1 MVTLYLS
8 GEHIMALIGTVSGKR
23 LTAQKLYV
31 HSFTQ
36 PMIVD
41 RKIIDVEAY
50 TKALEEFF
58 EQYHL
63 PTQNINLILTSSMF
77 ISKMVELPVMKP
89 RELMGYI
96 PREFNDVENRK
107 EPIYGCSVINT
118 VFKKENEQD
127 KGTKYQHIFA
137 AMIEREA
144 LDDAYTIV
152 HALKL
157 KVQSVTVNQANNIR
171 LMGHMPQVV
180 NNTCIVQIM
189 QGNSMTN
196 ILYING
202 NYTYSTTSR
211 LFSEIDTPGYGV
223 EIARSVSNIIQ
234 FMKAQQIDAQI
245 NNVYVAGISPDT
257 FTYVDEGIYQINDQI
272 QTDWISGEGV
282 INWQIADADLTDN
295 ISMVSGL
302 LTEKGPTSIKQQ
314 YKKHSPRGRAMWAAI
329 RNWSAVAAV
338 AAVMLL
344 VVIVLLV
351 QYFSASGRISAATA
365 YLENPTV
372 VAEKAEYEQLLSDNG
387 LLSRQITYVQG
398 VKEAINGYPLGDS
411 DVLRE
416 FERCVGDLAR
426 VDVTSFDSA
435 SGTMTTS
442 VTSDDVADI
451 NLLISN
457 LTQDGMF
464 TNVEYTGY
472 TFEEGSWT
480 VNVVFTLA
488 ASVGRE

>member
-8 GEHIMALIGTVSGKR
+8 GEHIVALVGTVNGKR

-31 HSFTQ
+31 YDFAE
-36 PMIVD
+36 PMIAD

-50 TKALEEFF
+50 TQALKEFF
-58 EQYHL
+58 EKYHL
-63 PTQNINLILTSSMF
+63 PTRNINLILTSSMF
-77 ISKMVELPVMKP
+77 ISKMVELPAMKP
-89 RELMGYI
+89 KELMGYI
-96 PREFNDVENRK
+96 PREFNDVENRR
-107 EPIYGCSVINT
+107 EPIYGCTVINT
-118 VFKKENEQD
+118 VFKKENDED
-127 KGTKYQHIFA
+127 KGRNYQHIFT

-144 LDDAYTIV
+144 LDDVYDML
-152 HALKL
+152 HMLKL
-157 KVQSVTVNQANNIR
+157 KVQSVTMNQANNIR
-171 LMGHMPQVV
+171 LMGRMPQVV

-189 QGNSMTN
+189 SGSSMTN
-196 ILYING
+196 ILYIDG

-245 NNVYVAGISPDT
+245 KNVYVAGISPDT

-282 INWQIADADLTDN
+282 ISWQITDADLTDN

-329 RNWSAVAAV
+329 RNWSVVAGV
-338 AAVMLL
+338 AFVMLVI
-344 VVIVLLV
+344 VVVLLV
-351 QYFSASGRISAATA
+351 QYFSASARIGAANA
-365 YLENPTV
+365 YLENPAV
-372 VAEKAEYEQLLSDNG
+372 VAQQAEYEQLSGDND
-387 LLSRQITYVQG
+387 LMTRQITYVQG
-398 VKEAINGYPLGDS
+398 VREAIDSYPLGDS
-411 DVLRE
+411 EVLRE
-416 FERCVGDLAR
+416 FERCVGGLATI
-426 VDVTSFDSA
+426 DVTSFDSA
-435 SGTMTTS
+435 TGTMTTS
-442 VTSDDVADI
+442 MTSEDVADI

-457 LTQDGMF
+457 LTQDEMF
-464 TNVEYTGY
+464 TNIEYTGY
-472 TFEEGSWT
+472 TYTENSWT

>member
-8 GEHIMALIGTVSGKR
+8 GDQIMALIGTVSGKK

-31 HSFTQ
+31 HNFTQ
-36 PMIVD
+36 PMIAD

-50 TKALEEFF
+50 TKALEDFF
-58 EQYHL
+58 EKYHL
-63 PTQNINLILTSSMF
+63 PMQNINLILTSSMF

-89 RELMGYI
+89 KELMGYI

-107 EPIYGCSVINT
+107 EPIYGCTVINT
-118 VFKKENEQD
+118 VIKKENDQA
-127 KGTKYQHIFA
+127 KGIKYQHIFA
-137 AMIEREA
+137 AMIERES
-144 LDDAYTIV
+144 LDDVYTIV

-157 KVQSVTVNQANNIR
+157 KVQSITVNQANNIR
-171 LMGHMPQVV
+171 LMGYMPQIM

-189 QGNSMTN
+189 RGSSMTD
-196 ILYING
+196 ILYIDG
-202 NYTYSTTSR
+202 KYTYSTTNR
-211 LFSEIDTPGYGV
+211 LFSEVDTPGYGV

-234 FMKAQQIDAQI
+234 FMKAQQIETQI
-245 NNVYVAGISPDT
+245 HNVYVAGISPDT

-282 INWQIADADLTDN
+282 ISWQIADADLTDH

-302 LTEKGPTSIKQQ
+302 LTEKGPTSIRQQ

-329 RNWSAVAAV
+329 RNWSAVAGV

-344 VVIVLLV
+344 AVIALLV

-372 VAEKAEYEQLLSDNG
+372 VAEKTEYEQLLSDND

-398 VKEAINGYPLGDS
+398 VKEAINTYPLGNS
-411 DVLRE
+411 DVLKE
-416 FERCVGDLAR
+416 LERCVGDLAS
-426 VDVTSFDSA
+426 VDVTNFDSA
-435 SGTMTTS
+435 SGTLTTLL
-442 VTSDDVADI
+442 TSNEVADI
-451 NLLISN
+451 NLLIAN
-457 LTQDGMF
+457 LMQSEMF